1 MHTAIYVA
9 LNEKENYLCWT
20 ISLVFKELFILANV
34 FSKSF
39 TTKKY
44 KGTNLVTKNFKSLW
58 PRLWLIC
65 FCEFSYVR
73 CVFKQNTYK
82 KDNQRVI
89 KHDWQII
96 VSLNWFRNAYCY
108 LCFKNESNTLV
119 CLFSIYNHFLH
130 PVSFN
135 WMKYYFFHR
144 TEYSNHC
151 FHKVKWVK
159 IDQCNGN
166 GKAAHPFRY
175 WMKINPKI
183 ISFSDYA

>member
-1 MHTAIYVA
+1 M
-9 LNEKENYLCWT
+9 
-20 ISLVFKELFILANV
+20 FKELFILANV

-39 TTKKY
+39 TTKNY
-44 KGTNLVTKNFKSLW
+44 KGTNLVTKSFKSL
-58 PRLWLIC
+58 RQSLWLIC

-108 LCFKNESNTLV
+108 LCFKNESNTFV
-119 CLFSIYNHFLH
+119 CLFSIYDHFVH
-130 PVSFN
+130 PVL
-135 WMKYYFFHR
+135 WMR
-144 TEYSNHC
+144 LYSNHC

-166 GKAAHPFRY
+166 GKWAHPFRY